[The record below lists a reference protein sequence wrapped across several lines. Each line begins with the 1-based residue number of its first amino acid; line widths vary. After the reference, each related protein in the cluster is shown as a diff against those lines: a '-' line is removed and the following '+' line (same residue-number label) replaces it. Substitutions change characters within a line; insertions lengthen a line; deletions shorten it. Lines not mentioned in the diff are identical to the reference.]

1 MNNYFLL
8 LLTTFCLLDAREAL
22 VTHEPIIANQ
32 SYTYVVKTNYDSRDQ
47 VHLIGHYKGSIIDL
61 KDGIDFLVEDGL
73 IDSFCLII
81 TAEPPTLSQEII
93 SHLERS
99 PQAACL
105 WYDISW
111 AKDGTKT
118 IWATKERDSQDQPT
132 RIPENAIIVYYDP
145 EFIEKIE
152 DKVPQESSTIIHL
165 PTIFLKKNLTKEQKE
180 KRDDSL
186 ERSALARI
194 ANNSSTTH
202 ATKVVKKGHAVKIA
216 RTV

>member
-8 LLTTFCLLDAREAL
+8 LLATASSFITA
-22 VTHEPIIANQ
+22 HQ

-61 KDGIDFLVEDGL
+61 KDGIDFLVEDEL
-73 IDSFCLII
+73 INSFCLII
-81 TAEPPTLSQEII
+81 TAEPPTLSQEMI

-99 PQAACL
+99 PEASCL

-111 AKDGTKT
+111 TKDGSKT
-118 IWATKERDSQDQPT
+118 VWTIKERDSQDQPT
-132 RIPENAIIVYYDP
+132 RIPENGIIVYYEP

-152 DKVPQESSTIIHL
+152 DKTPQESSTIIHL
-165 PTIFLKKNLTKEQKE
+165 PTVFLKKNLTKEQKE
-180 KRDDSL
+180 KRDTAL

-194 ANNSSTTH
+194 ASNSSTTH
-202 ATKVVKKGHAVKIA
+202 ATKVVKRGHAVKIA